1 MLIVS
6 SKKVQ
11 GELCVNEANT
21 SGPGCS
27 NVGKGYPPGAGC
39 SKPG

>member
-1 MLIVS
+1 MFIGS
-6 SKKVQ
+6 SKKGY

-27 NVGKGYPPGAGC
+27 NVG
-39 SKPG
+39 